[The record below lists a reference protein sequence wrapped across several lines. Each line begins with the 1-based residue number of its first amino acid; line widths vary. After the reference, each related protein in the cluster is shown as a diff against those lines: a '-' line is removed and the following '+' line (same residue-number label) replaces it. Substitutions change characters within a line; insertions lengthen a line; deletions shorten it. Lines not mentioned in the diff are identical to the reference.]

1 MKKKKIPE
9 QVKLIQEF
17 LRPKFSPND
26 GYISYS
32 QFLSYQTCPH
42 QWYLTYV
49 KKLGLYSP
57 SIHTVFGTAMHETL
71 QEWIKVMY
79 DSTKSLKEVIDMDLS
94 EVLLDR
100 MYSVYK
106 QEKARSGHEHFSNPD
121 ELNEFWKDGVAIL
134 EYVKKKRKELFVD
147 RKNGYLVGVEIPL
160 LYCLKPNI
168 YFKGFI
174 DLVFYHD
181 VSKKFYIIDFKTST
195 SGWNDD
201 AKKDD
206 KKIAQLILYKQFFA
220 KQFHVDI
227 DKIEIEYV
235 ILKRKV
241 PANPEFASMG
251 RRTQS
256 FIPSSGK
263 IKTTYIQNKLN
274 EFIQEC
280 FHKDGNYVDKDYEK
294 NASKSNCMFC
304 QFRENKF
311 LCNQAVL

>member
-1 MKKKKIPE
+1 MKKRKIPE

-17 LRPKFSPND
+17 LRPKLSPDD

-79 DSTKSLKEVIDMDLS
+79 DSTKSLKEAIDMDLS

-274 EFIQEC
+274 EFIQKC
-280 FHKDGNYVDKDYEK
+280 FHEDGNYVDKDYEK